1 MENCPYD
8 PNDLDPFDKNL
19 AIYVIER
26 LDGNPFG
33 NKKCIAQLK
42 KDNIVVCNILYCPFC
57 GTNLS
62 PSI

>member
-42 KDNIVVCNILYCPFC
+42 KDNIVVCNIL
-57 GTNLS
+57 
-62 PSI
+62 